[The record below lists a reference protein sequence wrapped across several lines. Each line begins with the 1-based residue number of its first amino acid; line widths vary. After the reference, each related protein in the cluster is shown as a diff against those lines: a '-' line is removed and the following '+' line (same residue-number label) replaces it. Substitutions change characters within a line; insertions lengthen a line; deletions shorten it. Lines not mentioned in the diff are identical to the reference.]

1 MMKFGFSKRTIIL
14 MGTITACL
22 SLLFLY
28 YVSSDSSYSSNHNN
42 NHLITDD
49 DGALSYSASSY
60 TGNNRV
66 TSLKDQPK
74 CLKNTATRDLLKPTK
89 EQWEQCLEPGL
100 EPSYYLS
107 IVIVTRMDDY
117 AGGQQH
123 RFQNFI
129 DSAFLLAENTKEKIE
144 LLIVEWNPP
153 EDKRRVVD
161 SFRFR
166 QSDYLTYRIITV
178 PKKIHEH
185 LPNRGGSPLHEF
197 EGKNVGIR
205 YARGE
210 FVVCTNQDDIWSH
223 NFYNAIRSKVFK
235 KNVIYLQYQDPH
247 NIHENFPATI
257 VDLPPFADDTTLL
270 NACRLEDQDWGHYK
284 LPDPITVTTVHETP
298 EFILR
303 VADQAG
309 DFTMAHRDT
318 WKVPR
323 GYREAGGIAWMDIEF
338 ICTAAW
344 TFEIP
349 VVYSGKS
356 FACHQHHQNIWEAR
370 KGQHTDNTGINMGE
384 IERKEKTYINEENK
398 WALQHVDT
406 WTMGLECLEF
416 RGGLCW

>member
-1 MMKFGFSKRTIIL
+1 MNNQSVSRIL
-14 MGTITACL
+14 
-22 SLLFLY
+22 LLE
-28 YVSSDSSYSSNHNN
+28 
-42 NHLITDD
+42 I
-49 DGALSYSASSY
+49 
-60 TGNNRV
+60 
-66 TSLKDQPK
+66 
-74 CLKNTATRDLLKPTK
+74 LLKPTK
-89 EQWEQCLEPGL
+89 ELWEQCLEPGV

-117 AGGQQH
+117 AGGQHH

-153 EDKRRVVD
+153 QDKRRIVD
-161 SFRFR
+161 VFRFR

-178 PKKIHEH
+178 PKTIHDY

-210 FVVCTNQDDIWSH
+210 FVVCTNQDDIWSD
-223 NFYNAIRSKVFK
+223 NFHNAIKSRAFE
-235 KNVIYLQYQDPH
+235 KNVIYLQFQHPH
-247 NIHENFPATI
+247 NIHENFPPTI
-257 VDLPPFADDTTLL
+257 VDLPAFADDTALY
-270 NACRLEDQDWGHYK
+270 NACRLEEQDWGNYK
-284 LPDPITVTTVHETP
+284 LPEPITVTTVHQTP
-298 EFILR
+298 EFILT

-349 VVYSGKS
+349 VVYSHKS
-356 FACHQHHQNIWEAR
+356 FACHQHHQNVWEER
-370 KGQHTDNTGINMGE
+370 KDQHTDNTGINMGE
-384 IERKEKTYINEENK
+384 IERKEKTYVNEENK
-398 WALQHVDT
+398 WALQHIDT
-406 WTMGLECLEF
+406 WKMGLECLEF
-416 RGGLCW
+416 NGGLCW